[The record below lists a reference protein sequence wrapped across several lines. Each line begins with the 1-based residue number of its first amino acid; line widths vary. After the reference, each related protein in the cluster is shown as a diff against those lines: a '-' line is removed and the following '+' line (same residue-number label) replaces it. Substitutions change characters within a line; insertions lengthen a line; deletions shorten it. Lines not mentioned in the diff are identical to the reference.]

1 MSGTDPMLDIAVPAC
16 VWLLMLAVGL
26 DLESADLRRVLRY
39 PKTVALA
46 TLGQLL
52 ALPVCAAVLIWT
64 LDPGPITVAGIVL
77 LAASPGGALSN
88 TYSYLSRANLALS
101 VTLTAVSTLL
111 ALVAMP
117 VLTAAGFALF
127 LHGQASI
134 PIPVG
139 RMVAQLVLMLLLPLT
154 LGMALRRWRP
164 DAVRRADR
172 RLRWLSL
179 LAVGIILGA
188 ILYARRSELAGGL
201 PETAAAALG
210 FILLAMG
217 AGWSLGWLA
226 GLDGRDRFTLL
237 LEFSVRN
244 VALVALIGVS
254 VLGRPE
260 LVLFAA
266 VFLLLELPIALGLC
280 WIYAR
285 LLSRES
291 NVPLLKMTHS
301 NRIFRLK

>member
-1 MSGTDPMLDIAVPAC
+1 MSGTDPTMDIAVPAL

-39 PKTVALA
+39 PKTVAIA

-52 ALPVCAAVLIWT
+52 ALPAFAAVLIWT
-64 LDPGPITVAGIVL
+64 LEPGPITVAGIVL

-117 VLTAAGFALF
+117 LLTAAGFALF
-127 LHGQASI
+127 LHEQASI

-139 RMVAQLVLMLLLPLT
+139 RMVAQLSLMLLLPLA

-164 DAVRRADR
+164 EAVRRADR
-172 RLRWLSL
+172 GLRRLSL
-179 LAVGIILGA
+179 LAVGLILGA
-188 ILYARRSELAGGL
+188 ILYARRSELASGL

-217 AGWSLGWLA
+217 AGWTLGWLV

-237 LEFSVRN
+237 LEFAVRN

-266 VFLLLELPIALGLC
+266 VFLLLELPIALALV
-280 WIYAR
+280 WAYAR
-285 LLSRES
+285 HQGRETNAPGLL
-291 NVPLLKMTHS
+291 PDKD
-301 NRIFRLK
+301 